1 MFKRS
6 TRSIVAGKRH
16 KDAKTEQS
24 PDSAETDASGIDGTE
39 APQSPQAPPLMPFM
53 TKLRRLKLPW
63 WAFWAIGGTL
73 LLICVLALILTF
85 IPSESAQSSD
95 SPTLPKIGDGQT
107 VVSIHADTALTSLA
121 CPGDI
126 VQLYSA
132 DGTTIESLQ
141 YLQVYKPADDG
152 RLLLLVDKKQASAII
167 SQEISNTVVL
177 VCHKDSDRADALL
190 ALQQCINNP
199 QIHLELPSTLLMEPG
214 NHIEIPFKAEINP
227 VQATLPEVEWSSDAP
242 DIVSV
247 NNGILH
253 ANAVGEA
260 TVTARCGE
268 VEATCLITVEVP
280 LASIQIVPELPMVAV
295 GESLK
300 LEATPY
306 PLSATRF
313 DPTWSISDTNVATIS
328 EDGTITGL
336 MPGTAIVTVSSG
348 DIVAKCLITVGYH
361 AEIVQL
367 DLQSISLAI
376 GQRHKLEPTTYPSTH
391 IIDTIEYIS
400 SNTKVVTV
408 ADDGTITAVSPGT
421 AIIYLHCGKITVK
434 CTVTVTQ

>member
-24 PDSAETDASGIDGTE
+24 PDTAETDASGIDGTE

-63 WAFWAIGGTL
+63 WAFWIIGALVSIG
-73 LLICVLALILTF
+73 VLALIL
-85 IPSESAQSSD
+85 IVISSKSVQPSGT
-95 SPTLPKIGDGQT
+95 PTLPKIEEGKTIISVQ
-107 VVSIHADTALTSLA
+107 ADTALTSLA

-132 DGTTIESLQ
+132 DGPAIEALQ

-190 ALQQCINNP
+190 DLQQRINHP
-199 QIHLELPSTLLMEPG
+199 QIRLELPSTLLVEPG

-260 TVTARCGE
+260 AITARCGE

-280 LASIQIVPELPMVAV
+280 LASIQVIPELPMIAV

-306 PLSATRF
+306 PLSATRY
-313 DPTWSISDTNVATIS
+313 DPTWSISDTSIATIS

-348 DIVAKCLITVGYH
+348 DIVTKRLITVGYH